1 MNYIY
6 NYKYKYSNNFLS
18 KILILKSKKKKINY
32 LIKMSEQT
40 IKNPFGDSISMSPSN
55 EESDSNNNINLSH
68 STPQKNDDFQED
80 IIKNKLAENG
90 ISEDTLK
97 FGINMGKQIV
107 KNSKF
112 VDYFSLE
119 GLKPYFDVDNKYV
132 LYKFRYLFIPFLKEK
147 QINTSEEYENKY
159 KIEYFDLYL
168 PLMSFITYV
177 LVVSFISAIE
187 NPGVFNPQTLGKIL
201 SQDFSL
207 YIINVMAI
215 KLLMFIFLNN
225 PLSFLDIC
233 SLVGYKFVHMI
244 LYKIIRNFIEE
255 KKIKYIVFFIL
266 VALLLL
272 FMKKCLDKR
281 LSNENFKNI
290 IIYLTLAADFCTMS
304 LIILFDR

>member
-1 MNYIY
+1 M
-6 NYKYKYSNNFLS
+6 KETS
-18 KILILKSKKKKINY
+18 
-32 LIKMSEQT
+32 
-40 IKNPFGDSISMSPSN
+40 IKNPFGDSISMSPN
-55 EESDSNNNINLSH
+55 EDDSNNNNIDLNQ
-68 STPQKNDDFQED
+68 STPSKSDDFQDE

-147 QINTSEEYENKY
+147 QINSSEEYQSKY
-159 KIEYFDLYL
+159 NIEYFDLYL

-177 LVVSFISAIE
+177 LVVSFISAIN

-201 SQDFSL
+201 SQDSSL
-207 YIINVMAI
+207 YIMNAMAI
-215 KLLMFIFLNN
+215 KLLMFIFLSN
-225 PLSFLDIC
+225 PLSFMDIF

-244 LYKIIRNFIEE
+244 IYKIVSNFIETNT
-255 KKIKYIVFFIL
+255 IKYVVFFIL
-266 VALLLL
+266 SALLL
-272 FMKKCLDKR
+272 FFIKKCLDKR
-281 LSNENFKNI
+281 LSNENFKRI
-290 IIYLTLAADFCTMS
+290 ITYLTLTADFCTMS
-304 LIILFDR
+304 LIIFFDS

>member
-1 MNYIY
+1 
-6 NYKYKYSNNFLS
+6 
-18 KILILKSKKKKINY
+18 
-32 LIKMSEQT
+32 MSET
-40 IKNPFGDSISMSPSN
+40 SIKNPFGDSITMSPN
-55 EESDSNNNINLSH
+55 EDDSNNNNNIDLDQ
-68 STPQKNDDFQED
+68 STPSKSFDFQDE

-90 ISEDTLK
+90 ISEDTIK

-147 QINTSEEYENKY
+147 QINSSEEYQSKY
-159 KIEYFDLYL
+159 NIEYFDLYL

-177 LVVSFISAIE
+177 LVVSFISAIN

-201 SQDFSL
+201 SQDSSL
-207 YIINVMAI
+207 YIINAMAI

-225 PLSFLDIC
+225 PLSFMDIF

-244 LYKIIRNFIEE
+244 IYKIVSNFIETIY
-255 KKIKYIVFFIL
+255 IKYAVFFIL
-266 VALLLL
+266 SALLL
-272 FMKKCLDKR
+272 FFIKKCLDKR
-281 LSNENFKNI
+281 LSNENFKRI
-290 IIYLTLAADFCTMS
+290 ITYLTLAADFCTMS
-304 LIILFDR
+304 LIIFFDS